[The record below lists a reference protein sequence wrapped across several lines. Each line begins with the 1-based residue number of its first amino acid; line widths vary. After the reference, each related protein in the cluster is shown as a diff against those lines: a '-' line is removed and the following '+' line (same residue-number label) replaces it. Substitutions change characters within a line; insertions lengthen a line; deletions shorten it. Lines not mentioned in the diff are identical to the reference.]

1 MRFFNARVIWCSA
14 GMQCFYYEHFH
25 HLHHNHHYHPCHN
38 DNSKQINYLWCA
50 ICSYFT
56 FCWTQ
61 KCKHNLAFFRQNVFG
76 FSCGGF
82 HPICCQGNFLNIL
95 LYNLTIFYLIGK
107 RCRTKAQTVSGW
119 MFTSPN
125 PAMITY
131 EVSFWIKLQTFI
143 EIDRYRWKSRGPDNY

>member
-1 MRFFNARVIWCSA
+1 MQDSFGALSQCNVFIMNIFITCIIIIIIIHVTMTIQSKSITFDVLFVPISHFVEHKNVNITWRFV
-14 GMQCFYYEHFH
+14 
-25 HLHHNHHYHPCHN
+25 
-38 DNSKQINYLWCA
+38 
-50 ICSYFT
+50 
-56 FCWTQ
+56 
-61 KCKHNLAFFRQNVFG
+61 RQNVFG
-76 FSCGGF
+76 FSCGGL

-125 PAMITY
+125 PARITY

>member
-1 MRFFNARVIWCSA
+1 
-14 GMQCFYYEHFH
+14 MQDSFGALSQCNVFIMNIFITCIIIIIIIHVTMTSFQSKSIAFDVLFIPISHFVEHK
-25 HLHHNHHYHPCHN
+25 NVN
-38 DNSKQINYLWCA
+38 ITW
-50 ICSYFT
+50 
-56 FCWTQ
+56 
-61 KCKHNLAFFRQNVFG
+61 QNVFG

-125 PAMITY
+125 PARITY